1 MNKELLLMSEAGTQD
16 LEIEKLSD
24 IEIMSNMSE
33 IVRTLTTES
42 QLHEGGSAEQTS
54 QEITQNA
61 DII

>member
-1 MNKELLLMSEAGTQD
+1 MSEAGTQD

-42 QLHEGGSAEQTS
+42 QLHEGGSAEQSS
-54 QEITQNA
+54 Q
-61 DII
+61 